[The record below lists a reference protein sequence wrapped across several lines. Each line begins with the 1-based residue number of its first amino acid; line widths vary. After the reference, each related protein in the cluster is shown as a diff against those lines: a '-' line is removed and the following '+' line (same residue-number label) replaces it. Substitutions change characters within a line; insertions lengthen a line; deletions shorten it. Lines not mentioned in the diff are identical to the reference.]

1 MRRINFNDLSALLA
15 HSTPPCI
22 SLYLPVDRGQPGKP
36 DALRYKN
43 LVNEAER
50 SLRQKYPAVSPQP
63 LLQKFRD
70 LPEDGR
76 LWGQCQGGLAV
87 LGAGDEVHAFA
98 VPRTVPERAVV
109 AGSFHIKPLLRFVQ
123 SADRF
128 QVLCL
133 TRSHARMF
141 EGTRDGL
148 EEITVPGLPASAEVF
163 LYGRQ
168 PQPVYRGGGYAG
180 AVGMGG
186 TAGRGN
192 VPGGPSHPARDETR
206 KEEAEL
212 YFQAVSRA
220 VLDKASRPSGL
231 PLVLAALP
239 ENQALFRAANHNPHL
254 LPCTIER
261 DPGPMSD
268 EDLCRQAWKCVEP
281 MYLERLRKLSDDFGV
296 ARSRGQGSAKLSEAA
311 RAAFEG
317 RVYVLLVEAERTIS
331 GQIDMETGKFRP
343 GDGSP
348 TEEDALDD
356 LAELVLRRK
365 GSVVI
370 VPRERMPTESG
381 LAATFRF

>member
-1 MRRINFNDLSALLA
+1 
-15 HSTPPCI
+15 
-22 SLYLPVDRGQPGKP
+22 
-36 DALRYKN
+36 
-43 LVNEAER
+43 
-50 SLRQKYPAVSPQP
+50 
-63 LLQKFRD
+63 LQKFRG
-70 LPEDGR
+70 LSEDGR

-87 LGAGDEVHAFA
+87 LGAGDELHAFA

-133 TRSHARMF
+133 TRPQARMF

-148 EEITVPGLPASAEVF
+148 EEITVPGLPASAEAV
-163 LYGRQ
+163 LAGRQ
-168 PQPVYRGGGYAG
+168 PQPVYRGGGHAG
-180 AVGMGG
+180 AVGLGG
-186 TAGRGN
+186 GRGN
-192 VPGGPSHPARDETR
+192 VPGGPSHPTRDETR
-206 KEEAEL
+206 KEEAQL

-220 VLDKASRPSGL
+220 VLEKASRPSGL

-239 ENQALFRAANHNPHL
+239 ENQALFRATNHNTHL
-254 LPCTIER
+254 LPAGIER

-268 EDLCRQAWKCVEP
+268 EELRRQAWKCVEP
-281 MYLERLRKLSDDFGV
+281 IYLERLRKLSDDFAV
-296 ARSRGQGSAKLSEAA
+296 ARSRGQGSAKLSEVA

-317 RVYVLLVEAERTIS
+317 RVHVLLVEAERTIS